1 MISNAELEAWLKERR
16 RVKAFLQSCP
26 LLVKKVWDE
35 DGVAVAADWALERG
49 WEAAEH
55 WVHYRSPG
63 FTRRAVAAGVDVPNF
78 EGAPQWKTV
87 WTTDEWRL
95 RVDWTGVYPAELEI
109 AEEGEPTAGG
119 DAEEPVFNQDDN
131 RWHLRDSAGNM
142 TMRSWTDV
150 NEAEDHIGFR
160 LRDIDT
166 NYLIYTVQL
175 EQQKLVDGFLVP
187 ISWTPEWAGSLSSRE
202 EWFIDKL
209 PDIVRSAGTP
219 GGVEKL
225 IELLCSDDPRALAS
239 AYLDIVGYYGPH
251 EFDSYPIRLTEDEFN
266 ERWER

>member
-1 MISNAELEAWLKERR
+1 MISNAELEAWLKECR

-35 DGVAVAADWALERG
+35 DDVAVAADWALERG

-63 FTRRAVAAGVDVPNF
+63 FTRRAVAAGVDVPDF
-78 EGAPQWKTV
+78 EGRPQWRTV

-109 AEEGEPTAGG
+109 AEKE
-119 DAEEPVFNQDDN
+119 DDQ
-131 RWHLRDSAGNM
+131 
-142 TMRSWTDV
+142 
-150 NEAEDHIGFR
+150 
-160 LRDIDT
+160 
-166 NYLIYTVQL
+166 YLLYIVQL
-175 EQQKLVDGFLVP
+175 EQQKLIEDENGDDRIVP
-187 ISWTPEWAGSLSSRE
+187 ITWSPEWAGLPSTRE

-209 PDIVRSAGTP
+209 SDIARSAGTP

-225 IELLCSDDPRALAS
+225 VELLCSDDPRALAS
-239 AYLDIVGYYGPH
+239 AYLDIVGHYGPH
-251 EFDSYPIRLTEDEFN
+251 EFDSDPIRLTEDEFN